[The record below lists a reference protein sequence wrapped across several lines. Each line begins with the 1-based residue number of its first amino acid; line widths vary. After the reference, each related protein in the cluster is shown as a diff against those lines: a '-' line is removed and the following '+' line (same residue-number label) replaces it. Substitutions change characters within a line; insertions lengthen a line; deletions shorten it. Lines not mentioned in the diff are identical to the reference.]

1 MLSNSRILDRGRKD
15 VIRIIVNHKKE
26 LLFGILLLILFVAVA
41 VAAAAIY
48 NYMYMQSGI
57 GVEPV

>member
-1 MLSNSRILDRGRKD
+1 LENPSILDHVRKG
-15 VIRIIVNHKKE
+15 IIHIIENHKKE
-26 LLFGILLLILFVAVA
+26 LLFGILLLILLVTVG